1 MYPGLSDTAAPEAM
15 VMKSLDPKHFPP
27 GHTNSSTSVLLGLNT
42 MHYQAHS
49 KASALLPSKAKSPSS
64 TLCCKLCGAVFT
76 SRTGLIGHTNRVHL
90 KKHPH
95 TCPVCG
101 KGFTVRE
108 LFHDHLNMHN
118 NIKAHTCQFC
128 CNSYTYKSSLRQ
140 HLREGHCNK
149 LKALQSFPA
158 ALGNQED
165 GGGDWRILGL
175 QDSLANF
182 PGKEF
187 YWNGFFGAW
196 KGLAEDSRV

>member
-27 GHTNSSTSVLLGLNT
+27 GHTDSSTSVLLGLNT

-64 TLCCKLCGAVFT
+64 TLCCKVCGAVFT

-118 NIKAHTCQFC
+118 NIKAHTCPFC
-128 CNSYTYKSSLRQ
+128 SNSYTYKSSLRQ

-149 LKALQSFPA
+149 LKALQSFPT

-165 GGGDWRILGL
+165 GGGG
-175 QDSLANF
+175 
-182 PGKEF
+182 
-187 YWNGFFGAW
+187 
-196 KGLAEDSRV
+196 